1 VYGADVFVALEVKR
15 SRHVHHTDL
24 RALKAFKADYP
35 EAQVCLLYM
44 GQEEIKISDILCLPC
59 DSFLK
64 RLHPHA
70 AIL

>member
-1 VYGADVFVALEVKR
+1 
-15 SRHVHHTDL
+15 
-24 RALKAFKADYP
+24 
-35 EAQVCLLYM
+35 M